1 MELDLKPLTPFLV
14 TKNNEQNFVVF
25 IDHLNRKVY
34 SLSSIDDETEHYI
47 KEKFVEA
54 FSWTESVYE
63 PEIVDLS
70 YYQNYLE
77 YLKNQ
82 QKGKDYVS

>member
-1 MELDLKPLTPFLV
+1 MK
-14 TKNNEQNFVVF
+14 
-25 IDHLNRKVY
+25 LNTI
-34 SLSSIDDETEHYI
+34 S